1 MLDDYDSYHLSLR
14 PDLELS
20 DSTMLDDY
28 DSYHLSLRP
37 DLELSD
43 SKMRS
48 ASYYLPIRPKL

>member
-1 MLDDYDSYHLSLR
+1 LSLR

-43 SKMRS
+43 STMLDN
-48 ASYYLPIRPKL
+48 Y